1 MTSLC
6 WATSRKYRYT
16 TLSSLLPS
24 MSSRLFRLAPVALV
38 VLIAAACS
46 RSQASGTPPLR
57 YKLNG
62 PLIPARLTMVTAWDY
77 PQNPLTDRTLD
88 QSPLSK
94 EIQLGYRL
102 FTNTPAEAD
111 RFVPGEVS
119 CNNCHLNGG
128 QRELSLPLVGISGLF
143 PEYNR
148 RAGRLIS
155 LNDRIVDC
163 FLRSENATGRLP
175 LSQDGSIDTSAQ
187 DALPTPTSREV
198 LAIAAYLNWISRGN
212 PIAKSPSWRGKNT
225 IPQASLIPVGKLEPA
240 KGEAIF
246 RERCVSCHGQ
256 DGQGV
261 FVGDKRPG
269 PLWGPNSWNDG
280 AGAARVY
287 TLAGIIRYSMPYLDP
302 GNMTDE
308 EAQQLAAFITSKPRP
323 SYPFKDRDYL
333 TDPLPIDAVYY
344 PKRTTQTN

>member
-1 MTSLC
+1 MRTPLKVVASILVLSA
-6 WATSRKYRYT
+6 ATACTHDQGDTGVPRRY
-16 TLSSLLPS
+16 
-24 MSSRLFRLAPVALV
+24 
-38 VLIAAACS
+38 
-46 RSQASGTPPLR
+46 Q
-57 YKLNG
+57 LNG
-62 PLIPARLTMVTAWDY
+62 PLIPARMTMVTAWDY
-77 PQNPLTDRTLD
+77 PQNPLTDKGLD
-88 QSPLSK
+88 QSKLSK

-128 QRELSLPLVGISGLF
+128 QRERAMPLVAISGVF

-163 FLRSENATGRLP
+163 FLRSENATGRL
-175 LSQDGSIDTSAQ
+175 DR
-187 DALPTPTSREV
+187 DAAGTAAAAATDSLPTPTSREV
-198 LAIAAYLNWISRGN
+198 LALAAYLNWISRGN
-212 PIAKSPSWRGKNT
+212 EIGKSPSWRGQNT
-225 IPQASLIPVGKLEPA
+225 IPQASLVPLDKLDPA
-240 KGEAIF
+240 KGEAIYK
-246 RERCVSCHGQ
+246 ERCVSCHGAE
-256 DGQGV
+256 GQGV

-287 TLAGIIRYSMPYLDP
+287 TLAGIIRYTMPYLDP

-308 EAQQLAAFITSKPRP
+308 DAQQLAAFITSKPRP
-323 SYPFKDRDYL
+323 SFPFKDKDYL
-333 TDPLPIDAVYY
+333 VDPLPPDAVYY
-344 PKRTTQTN
+344 PKRSN

>member
-1 MTSLC
+1 MSCRL
-6 WATSRKYRYT
+6 YRLILVAS
-16 TLSSLLPS
+16 TL
-24 MSSRLFRLAPVALV
+24 V
-38 VLIAAACS
+38 AAACS
-46 RSQASGTPPLR
+46 QQPAAGTATLR

-62 PLIPARLTMVTAWDY
+62 PLIPARMTMVTAWDY
-77 PQNPLTDRTLD
+77 PQNPLTDKTLD
-88 QSPLSK
+88 QSKLSK
-94 EIQLGYRL
+94 EIQFGYRL
-102 FTNTPAEAD
+102 FTNTPAEAE

-128 QRELSLPLVGISGLF
+128 QRERAMPLVAISGVF

-163 FLRSENATGRLP
+163 FMRSENATGKLAS
-175 LSQDGSIDTSAQ
+175 LSEGSLAEASAE
-187 DALPTPTSREV
+187 ALPTPTSREV
-198 LAIAAYLNWISRGN
+198 LALAAYLNWISRGN
-212 PIAKSPSWRGKNT
+212 EIAKSPPWRGQNT
-225 IPQASLIPVGKLEPA
+225 IPQESLIPLEKLDPG

-246 RERCVSCHGQ
+246 LERCISCHGE
-256 DGQGV
+256 DGQGK

-287 TLAGIIRYSMPYLDP
+287 TLAGIIRYTMPYLDP

-323 SYPFKDRDYL
+323 AYPFKDRDYL
-333 TDPLPIDAVYY
+333 VDPLPVDAVYY
-344 PKRTTQTN
+344 PKREKSPPKPDQATKPGPAAQAPSSH